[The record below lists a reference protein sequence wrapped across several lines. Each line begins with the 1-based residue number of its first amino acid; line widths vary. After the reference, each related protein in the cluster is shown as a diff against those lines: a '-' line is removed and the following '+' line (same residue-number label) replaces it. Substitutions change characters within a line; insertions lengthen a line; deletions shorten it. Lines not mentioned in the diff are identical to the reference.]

1 MEERVQLYINKGF
14 LLNAETFRLPRSLL
28 QSQLGN
34 AVNREDYEDAA
45 RLKVAIA
52 AAASNDTVG
61 RVMSQ
66 LNVRNLTCKYGL
78 PKG

>member
-1 MEERVQLYINKGF
+1 MQLYINKGF

>member
-1 MEERVQLYINKGF
+1 VQLYINKGF

>member
-1 MEERVQLYINKGF
+1 MLK
-14 LLNAETFRLPRSLL
+14 TFCLPRSLL